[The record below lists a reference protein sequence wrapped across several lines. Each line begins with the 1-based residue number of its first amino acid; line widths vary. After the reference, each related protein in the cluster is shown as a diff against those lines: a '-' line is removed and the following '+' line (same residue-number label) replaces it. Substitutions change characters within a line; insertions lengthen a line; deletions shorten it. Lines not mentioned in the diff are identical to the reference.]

1 MRTVLAKVMKTT
13 MKLNWKLD
21 AKCLRLEKG
30 EGKLGIMTLK
40 YLFKSENVDIFQ
52 SFIMVCPMS

>member
-1 MRTVLAKVMKTT
+1 
-13 MKLNWKLD
+13 
-21 AKCLRLEKG
+21 
-30 EGKLGIMTLK
+30 MTLK